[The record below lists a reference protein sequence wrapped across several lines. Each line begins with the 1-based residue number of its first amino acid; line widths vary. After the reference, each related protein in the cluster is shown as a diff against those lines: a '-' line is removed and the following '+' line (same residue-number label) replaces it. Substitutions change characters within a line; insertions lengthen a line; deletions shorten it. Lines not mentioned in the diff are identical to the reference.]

1 MGDLC
6 KDRIV
11 IVTGAGRGIG
21 RSEALAFANEGAKVV
36 VSDLGV
42 ELDGSGG
49 SKGIA
54 ESVVEE
60 IRALGGEAT
69 SIAEDVGDTTAAK
82 RIIDCAIDT
91 YGGLDVVVNNAGI
104 LRDKMIFNM
113 DESDFDAVIHVH
125 LKGTW
130 NLSHWAAIY
139 WRDRNKEGLAN
150 DARIINTS
158 SPAGLYGNIG
168 QTNYSPAKAG
178 IAAMSITLAGELGRY
193 GVTANAISPVA
204 QTRMTENLQRP
215 GQAPRPQPAEGE
227 LNPRSP
233 DFVAPLVAWLGSTE
247 SKDVT
252 GQVFEVGAGSIGVAQ
267 GWRHGPTEK
276 REGSNWDPSELTAV
290 VTKLMS
296 EAAPPGT
303 L

>member
-49 SKGIA
+49 SKSVA

-130 NLSHWAAIY
+130 NLSHWAAT
-139 WRDRNKEGLAN
+139 ATS
-150 DARIINTS
+150 ARRTT
-158 SPAGLYGNIG
+158 P
-168 QTNYSPAKAG
+168 P
-178 IAAMSITLAGELGRY
+178 
-193 GVTANAISPVA
+193 P
-204 QTRMTENLQRP
+204 RP
-215 GQAPRPQPAEGE
+215 GSPRC
-227 LNPRSP
+227 RSP
-233 DFVAPLVAWLGSTE
+233 LLESSGATASPPTRSPLSHRLG
-247 SKDVT
+247 
-252 GQVFEVGAGSIGVAQ
+252 
-267 GWRHGPTEK
+267 
-276 REGSNWDPSELTAV
+276 
-290 VTKLMS
+290 
-296 EAAPPGT
+296 
-303 L
+303 